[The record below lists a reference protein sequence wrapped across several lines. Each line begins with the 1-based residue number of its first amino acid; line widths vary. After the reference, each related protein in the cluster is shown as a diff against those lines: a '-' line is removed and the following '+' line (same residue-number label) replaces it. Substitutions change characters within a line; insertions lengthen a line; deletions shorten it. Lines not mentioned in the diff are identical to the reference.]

1 MLINT
6 LKIIVNNPFKK
17 SFYKKRKKK
26 VINVLTVFSIFYEN
40 GIKIFLKWIINHY
53 PKVSVS
59 MTHILYFIFYI
70 D

>member
-1 MLINT
+1 MR
-6 LKIIVNNPFKK
+6 KE
-17 SFYKKRKKK
+17 KKK
-26 VINVLTVFSIFYEN
+26 VINVLTVFFIFYKN
-40 GIKIFLKWIINHY
+40 GIKIFLKWIINHS